1 MLLVVVLVAVT
12 LVKIDA
18 TALPSLTRQQVLAYA
33 TSMSRGELHAAANAS
48 RAANGLAPLTL
59 NGALNNSAQAKAQHM
74 ADNDYWAHVAPDGTQ
89 PWYFFGAAGYSYT
102 NAGENLAYGFDTSY
116 AVNQGWMNSPG
127 HRANILGQYIDVGF
141 GIVNAPSFQGGQN
154 TIVVAHYATPVAA
167 PAPPPPPPPAPEP
180 SPAPS
185 SLPSSTASQPP
196 TSGNAPA
203 PTDSSEPTDTIND
216 TSEAAP
222 SEEAQENQSE
232 ESAAPVVPIT
242 TGATRAVSVFEQLR
256 SGTIPGVALVSLTM
270 TLVAAL
276 GFALTH
282 RPIVRHAF
290 STGEHFVLAHP
301 TFDAVTLTIALTLIL
316 TTTAA
321 YLQ

>member
-127 HRANILGQYIDVGF
+127 HEANILGQYIDVGF
-141 GIVNAPSFQGGQN
+141 GIVNDPSFQGGQN
-154 TIVVAHYATPVAA
+154 TIVVAHYATPVA
-167 PAPPPPPPPAPEP
+167 APEP

-203 PTDSSEPTDTIND
+203 PTGSSEPTDTTND

-222 SEEAQENQSE
+222 GEEAQENQSE

>member
-74 ADNDYWAHVAPDGTQ
+74 ADNDYWAHGTRRYAA

-167 PAPPPPPPPAPEP
+167 PAPPPAPEP

-203 PTDSSEPTDTIND
+203 PTDSSEPTDTTND